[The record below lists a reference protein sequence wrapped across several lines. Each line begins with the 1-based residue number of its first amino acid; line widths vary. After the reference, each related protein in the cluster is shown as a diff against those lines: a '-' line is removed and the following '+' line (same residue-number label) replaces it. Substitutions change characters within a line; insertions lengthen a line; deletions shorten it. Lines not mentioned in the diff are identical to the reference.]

1 MVLTILAQIQAA
13 PGKEDAL
20 IAEMH
25 KLIAAT
31 KLEAGCLQYDMHRD
45 NDKPG
50 FFMFYENWETRALWL
65 DHMKAPHLAAYN
77 AATKGWITSLTL
89 NEMTRVGSGPQNHGG
104 RYDSADRR
112 IRQ

>member
-1 MVLTILAQIQAA
+1 MVLTILAQIQAV

-31 KLEAGCLQYDMHRD
+31 KQEAGCLQYDMHRD

-50 FFMFYENWETRALWL
+50 FFMFYENWETRKLWL
-65 DHMKAPHLAAYN
+65 EHMKAPHLASYN
-77 AATKGWITSLTL
+77 AATKGWIESLTL
-89 NEMTRVGSGPQNHGG
+89 NEMTRAG
-104 RYDSADRR
+104 
-112 IRQ
+112 